1 MPPEPS
7 RALLIGV
14 ARVVAGL
21 AALLATLFGAE
32 FAIFR
37 TWGIPMYA
45 DTWQIWALP
54 VGQALALLVG
64 TWIAAGGGVPGS
76 PWRVFPFALGA
87 ALVIRDTGVM
97 WPGPWYRV
105 WVIVLLAGAIVAG
118 SWLAVRRS
126 RPATDWAAT

>member
-1 MPPEPS
+1 MRPEPY
-7 RALLIGV
+7 RPLLVGV
-14 ARVVAGL
+14 ARVVAAL
-21 AALLATLFGAE
+21 AALLATLLGAE

-45 DTWQIWALP
+45 DAWQIWALP
-54 VGQALALLVG
+54 VGQALALFVG
-64 TWIAAGGGVPGS
+64 TWIAAGGSGPGQ

-87 ALVIRDTGVM
+87 ALVIREAGIM

-105 WVIVLLAGAIVAG
+105 WVVVLFAAALAAGA
-118 SWLAVRRS
+118 WLAVRRS